1 MTVVSHTGQSHHP
14 ALRSDN
20 ITFAPGAG
28 GGVSM
33 GMMGLGFVLLIA
45 ALGIGFSGAGGM
57 PLVHA
62 LAAVHVG
69 VMSVLAMCL
78 GATFFLMVFHLMGA
92 GWTSTLRRQFENVA
106 AFLPFAWLGLAVILG
121 IELAK
126 GGVQFA
132 WLKPEHM
139 HNPVLVAKSG
149 FYYWP
154 GHMKEG
160 ALPLFFILRT
170 AIYGAFW
177 TFLVSRLR
185 GLSLAQDRTG
195 DRALSARAK
204 FMCAWGMPL
213 FALSIAFCAFDY
225 LMSLDY
231 SFFSTMWGVYYF
243 AGAAFSGVAVVT
255 FVLARLVKSGKV
267 QGAVTSEHF
276 HDLGKIMFSF
286 TVFWAYISF
295 CQYFLYWYANIPE
308 ETAFYVHRSG
318 PEWKM
323 LGVFLM
329 IGHFGLPFVYLVS
342 RDVKKNLFL
351 ISVAC
356 LWFVLVHV
364 ADIFWIVRP
373 MTYAGGGQADPMMS
387 GIWLDLL
394 GIVGVLLVFAG
405 FLVKKVSGGV
415 LVAVNDPF
423 IQEGLEHRN
432 YV

>member
-1 MTVVSHTGQSHHP
+1 MTAVSHTGMSHHP

-33 GMMGLGFVLLIA
+33 GMMGLGLVLIIA
-45 ALGIGFSGAGGM
+45 TLGIGFTSAGHM
-57 PLVHA
+57 PLAHA

-69 VMSVLAMCL
+69 VMSVAAISIGAM
-78 GATFFLMVFHLMGA
+78 FFLMVFHLTGA
-92 GWTSTLRRQFENVA
+92 GWTATLRRQFENVA
-106 AFLPFAWLGLAVILG
+106 AFLPFAWIGMAVLLG

-132 WLKPEHM
+132 WLNTEHM
-139 HNPVLVAKSG
+139 QNPVLIAKSG

-154 GHMKEG
+154 GKMQPG

-170 AIYGAFW
+170 LIYGAFW
-177 TFLVSRLR
+177 TFLVTRLR
-185 GLSLAQDRTG
+185 SLSLQQDQTG
-195 DRALSARAK
+195 DRALTAKAK
-204 FMCAWGMPL
+204 FMCAWALPL

-243 AGAAFSGVAVVT
+243 AGAAFSGSAVVT
-255 FVLARLVKSGKV
+255 LVLARLVKAGKV

-276 HDLGKIMFSF
+276 HDMGKLMFSF

-318 PEWKM
+318 PGWKA

-342 RDVKKNLFL
+342 RVIKKNVNL
-351 ISVAC
+351 ISLAC
-356 LWFVLVHV
+356 VWFIIVHV

-373 MTYAGGGQADPMMS
+373 MTYAAEGNDPGLS

-394 GIVGVLLVFAG
+394 GIGGMLLVFGG
-405 FLVKKVSGGV
+405 FLVKKVSSGV
-415 LVAVNDPF
+415 LVAVNDPY
-423 IQEGLEHRN
+423 IEEGLEHRN